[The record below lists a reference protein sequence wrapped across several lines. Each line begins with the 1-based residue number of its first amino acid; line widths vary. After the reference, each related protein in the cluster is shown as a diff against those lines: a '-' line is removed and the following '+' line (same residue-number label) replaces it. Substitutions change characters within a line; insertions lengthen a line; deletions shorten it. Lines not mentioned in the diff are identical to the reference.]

1 LGMFSSALV
10 AFAMRAARKIVSAV
24 KMKDRVKKLANFCMV
39 VLFGVMYLLIDKKK
53 HPYCQGGMLL

>member
-1 LGMFSSALV
+1 
-10 AFAMRAARKIVSAV
+10 MRAARKIVSAV